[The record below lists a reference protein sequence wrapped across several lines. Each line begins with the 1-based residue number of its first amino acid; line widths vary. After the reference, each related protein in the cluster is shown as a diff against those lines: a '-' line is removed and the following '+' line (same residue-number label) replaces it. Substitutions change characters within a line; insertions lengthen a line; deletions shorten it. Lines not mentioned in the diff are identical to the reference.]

1 MTENEAIEVL
11 KDFGK
16 QVSVKAD
23 GAYQSTIGE
32 KACNVAI
39 KALKEIQKYRKIE
52 KDLKENYHANVDIPL
67 LMKHFIE
74 TVFKGEKHDGF
85 CILTNEDKEE
95 WEEYRTIGTPE
106 ELKAAMKYVYL
117 AKKNGTVG
125 QVIENCVKYEEIGT
139 PEECRAAMEKQTE
152 TLTVDKAKT
161 IAAKAIC
168 IGCGYLTDCKCDYNG
183 SNCMVSKP
191 MLESVLKSF
200 DDWNRRANDGKID

>member
-139 PEECRAAMEKQTE
+139 SEECREAMEKQT
-152 TLTVDKAKT
+152 AK
-161 IAAKAIC
+161 
-168 IGCGYLTDCKCDYNG
+168 
-183 SNCMVSKP
+183 KP
-191 MLESVLKSF
+191 MHVTNSYFGYQKHKEHVGYCPDCGHQVEEPYGCPNCL
-200 DDWNRRANDGKID
+200 RKIDWGDEE

>member
-117 AKKNGTVG
+117 AKKHGTVG

-139 PEECRAAMEKQTE
+139 PEECRAAMERQNP
-152 TLTVDKAKT
+152 
-161 IAAKAIC
+161 IAAIAEKEDTGTTRYIC
-168 IGCGYLTDCKCDYNG
+168 PTCGMYMGWSTGMFPARYCWKCGQKLDWWCK
-183 SNCMVSKP
+183 
-191 MLESVLKSF
+191 E
-200 DDWNRRANDGKID
+200 